1 MEPAALTL
9 PFSEVDSGDLPRVGG
24 KGANLAVLAR
34 AGVAVP
40 PGFCVTTRA
49 FDLFIASLPN
59 AETRFGELERLDG
72 SSVEDA
78 RGAAESMR
86 SALERLPVPDEVAH
100 AVTKA
105 WRALGTEHPLAV
117 RSSATAEDL
126 PGASFAGQHD
136 TYLNIRGEGALLDA
150 VKRCWISLFTDRA
163 VLYRARGGFGHR
175 GVRLAVVVQRLIDPE
190 VSGILFTADPIS
202 GHRHIASIDA
212 GFGLGEA
219 LVSGL
224 ISADLYRVDRRSR
237 EVLLARPGS
246 KDFAIRSVP
255 GGGTRREILPEPQ
268 RSARALNDD
277 QVRALADIA
286 NRLEPLFGGA
296 PLDIEWCIAQGT
308 IYVVQARPI
317 TSLFPVP
324 RSESKGPGL
333 RIFLSFGHLQ
343 MMLDAMPWLAL
354 EVWRYFMPAGKD
366 EPPNLRA
373 RPVQSPVMVPTASRL
388 YLDVTGLLRVRPLQ
402 GVLLDL
408 WGRAYQALAPGV
420 SALVSRPEFHAG
432 KSNSGRVVR
441 MTFRILG
448 PVMARVPGRVL
459 IRDPAVAA
467 AEFHRALEEIPRETA
482 ARVSANGSRAER
494 IRRCAVEMNAFIFRV
509 RRHVSSLIAG
519 IISFG
524 LLRRLAAGRWAQEV
538 RADVDA
544 LLRGLPGNVTTE
556 MDLAVGDLTDLLRP
570 HPELAT
576 FIQSRP
582 WADIRAALPQK
593 EGGRELAAA
602 LERFLSRYGNRGAG
616 EIDIS
621 RPRWRDDPTL
631 LLRVM
636 TGGLSA
642 ESGAHR
648 RNHQAQA
655 DAAEAAAARLVA
667 AARRGFWGPLRRRL
681 VRRLVRVARFGM
693 GLREHPKFVVVQ
705 TLGIIRAEVLGAAEE
720 LSRRGQLAAAG
731 DVWHIGLDEIAAALD
746 DQKLDLRDRVAARL
760 AAFHADQGRK
770 PPLVISSDGEVPA
783 LTDGR
788 QDLPAGAL
796 PGTPAS
802 AGVVEG
808 PARVITDPTREVL
821 RAGEI
826 LVAPFTDPGW
836 TPLFIHAAGV
846 VTEVGGMMTHGAVV
860 AREYGIPAVVSV
872 TSAVE
877 RIRTGQRI
885 RVDGTRGFVQILSES

>member
-9 PFSEVDSGDLPRVGG
+9 RFSEVDSGDLPRVGG

-49 FDLFIASLPN
+49 FDLFIASLLN

-86 SALERLPVPDEVAH
+86 SALDRLPVPDEVAG

-126 PGASFAGQHD
+126 PGASFAGQQD
-136 TYLNIRGEGALLDA
+136 TYLNVRGEGALLDA
-150 VKRCWISLFTDRA
+150 VRRCWISLFTDRA

-175 GVRLAVVVQRLIDPE
+175 GVKLAVVVQRLIDPE

-246 KDFAIRSVP
+246 KDFAIRSVA
-255 GGGTRREILPEPQ
+255 GGGTRREILPEAQ

-324 RSESKGPGL
+324 ESEGPGL

-343 MMLDAMPWLAL
+343 MMLDAMPRLAL

-366 EPPNLRA
+366 EAPNLRA

-388 YLDVTGLLRVRPLQ
+388 YLDVTDLLRVRPLQ

-408 WGRAYQALAPGV
+408 WRRAYQALVPGV

-509 RRHVSSLIAG
+509 RRHLSSLIAG

-602 LERFLSRYGNRGAG
+602 LETFLSRYGNRGSG

-648 RNHQAQA
+648 RNHQAQV

-667 AARRGFWGPLRRRL
+667 AAGRGFWGPLRRRL
-681 VRRLVRVARFGM
+681 VRRLVRVARSGM
-693 GLREHPKFVVVQ
+693 GLREHPKFVIVQ

-731 DVWHIGLDEIAAALD
+731 DIWHIGFDEITAALD
-746 DQKLDLRDRVAARL
+746 DQKLDLRDRVPARL

-808 PARVITDPTREVL
+808 PARVVTDPTREVL